1 MSSTALPIPV
11 HRGAMTIFAAASLVT
26 IFAGSS
32 APTPL
37 YRVYQQMWGLQPVV
51 LTVIF
56 AVYAFSLLASL
67 LTVGSLSDYVGRRP
81 VIFVALLVSALTMG
95 LFATAN
101 SAWALIAARVVQ
113 GIATGA
119 AMGTLG
125 AAILDADRRHGPLVN
140 SIMPLLGMS
149 TGALGSSILV
159 AFAPA
164 PTHLVYVILLFV
176 FLVEAAVV
184 WTMPETTRRRPG
196 AIASLRP
203 HVAVPPHV
211 RQAMLLITP
220 GNVAAWALGGF
231 YLSLMPS
238 LLRVATGATSP
249 LVGGIVVATLTLSGA
264 GAIVMFR
271 DWPPRRILPIGT
283 SALAVGVAVTLFG
296 VSAHRVEWLVVG
308 TIIAGFGLGAGFFG
322 ASRTILPLAGPDERA
337 GLLSAFYAQSYLAF
351 SIPAIIVGLM
361 AHSLGLTRSTYV
373 YGTAIIL
380 LAVISFAASVT
391 SLRRVRSLG

>member
-1 MSSTALPIPV
+1 MSSIALPIPV
-11 HRGAMTIFAAASLVT
+11 HRGAMTIFAATSLVT
-26 IFAGSS
+26 LFAGSS

-37 YRVYQQMWGLQPVV
+37 YHVYQEMWGLPPVV

-81 VIFVALLVSALTMG
+81 VIFVSLLISALTMG
-95 LFATAN
+95 LFATAE

-140 SIMPLLGMS
+140 SVMPLLGMS
-149 TGALGSSILV
+149 AGALGSSILV
-159 AFAPA
+159 AYAPA
-164 PTHLVYVILLFV
+164 PTHLVYVILLVV

-184 WTMPETTRRRPG
+184 WTMPETARRRPG
-196 AIASLRP
+196 ALASLRP
-203 HVAVPPHV
+203 HVAVPPQV
-211 RQAMLLITP
+211 RQAMLLVTP
-220 GNVAAWALGGF
+220 GNVAVWALGGF

-238 LLRVATGATSP
+238 LLRVATNTTSP
-249 LVGGIVVATLTLSGA
+249 LIGGIVVATLTLSGA
-264 GAIVMFR
+264 GAIVTLR
-271 DWPPRRILPIGT
+271 DWPGRRILPIGT
-283 SALAVGVAVTLFG
+283 SALAMGVAVTLFG
-296 VSAHRVEWLVVG
+296 VAMHGVDWLVIG

-351 SIPAIIVGLM
+351 SLPAIIVGLM
-361 AHSLGLTRSTYV
+361 APSLGLPRATYL

-380 LAVISFAASVT
+380 LAAISCAASIT
-391 SLRRVRSLG
+391 STRRATS